1 MYSYNTYD
9 SIGIGV
15 LIFMII
21 IGIGIYLAI
30 YIPYLLNLQNL
41 LKECNEKNRQG
52 FSPSNVWLMFIPL
65 FNIVYAFILYGKISE
80 ILSREFSYRGKTI
93 QGDYGKSLGL
103 TLAILPLTSLVPI
116 LGSLAGIAN
125 LVIFIIYWV
134 KMAEFKSKLISLPK
148 DGSGTISNN
157 ADLLD

>member
-1 MYSYNTYD
+1 MYSYNAYE
-9 SIGIGV
+9 SMEIGI

-41 LKECNEKNRQG
+41 LKECNQKNLQG

-80 ILSREFSYRGKTI
+80 ILRREFTYRGKNM

-103 TLAILPLTSLVPI
+103 TLAILPLTSIVPI

-125 LVIFIIYWV
+125 LVVFIIYWV
-134 KMAEFKSKLISLPK
+134 KMAEFKNTLKSTPK
-148 DGSGTISNN
+148 DGNGTISNN

>member
-65 FNIVYAFILYGKISE
+65 FNIVYAFILYGKSLKFYQENSLIE
-80 ILSREFSYRGKTI
+80 GKRYKVI
-93 QGDYGKSLGL
+93 MGK
-103 TLAILPLTSLVPI
+103 V
-116 LGSLAGIAN
+116 
-125 LVIFIIYWV
+125 
-134 KMAEFKSKLISLPK
+134 
-148 DGSGTISNN
+148 
-157 ADLLD
+157 